1 MRDGEESACGL
12 TKRGPDDCDKVFPM
26 TEALPRFLRACRK
39 QPVDSTPVWFMRQA
53 GRYMPEYRAVRARHG
68 ILDICKQPD
77 LAAELT
83 ITAAERLG
91 VDAAIIFGD
100 LLLPAEPMG
109 MKLRFAAGEGPL
121 LENPLRDQAA
131 IARLRTDGAGE
142 LGFVAEAIRSVN
154 QHFGG
159 RLPVIGFA
167 GAPFTLAS
175 YMVEGGGSRHYLHT
189 KSLLYGAPALWAAL
203 MEKLCTVLEPY
214 LLAQVDAGAHA
225 VMLFDSWVG
234 CLPLED
240 YRHFVLPYSRRLV
253 EAVQQRRVPMIHFG
267 TGTAHLLA
275 AMDDAGA
282 DVLGVDWR
290 LPLARAWEQV
300 NFRPA
305 IQGNL
310 DPVALF
316 APLPELR
323 RRVEEVLAE
332 AAGRPG
338 HIFNLGHGIL
348 PDTPVENVR
357 AVVEMVHEYSSVRR
371 EAS

>member
-1 MRDGEESACGL
+1 MVETDS
-12 TKRGPDDCDKVFPM
+12 
-26 TEALPRFLRACRK
+26 RFLRACRK
-39 QPVDSTPVWFMRQA
+39 QPVDATPVWFMRQA

-68 ILDICKQPD
+68 ILDICKQPA
-77 LAAELT
+77 LAAEVT
-83 ITAAERLG
+83 VTAAEQLG
-91 VDAAIIFGD
+91 VDAAIIFAD
-100 LLLPAEPMG
+100 LLLPVEPMG
-109 MKLRFAAGEGPL
+109 MKLRFASGEGPL
-121 LENPLRDQAA
+121 LENPLRDSAA
-131 IARLRTDGAGE
+131 VARLRTGGAGE
-142 LGFVAEAIRSVN
+142 LGFVAEAIGRVN

-175 YMVEGGGSRHYLHT
+175 YMIEGGGSRHYLHT
-189 KSLLYGAPALWAAL
+189 KSLLFGEPALWSAL
-203 MEKLCTVLEPY
+203 MEKLCAVLEPY
-214 LLAQVDAGAHA
+214 LLSQVDAGAGA
-225 VMLFDSWVG
+225 IMLFDSWVG
-234 CLPLED
+234 CLPLDD
-240 YRHFVLPYSRRLV
+240 YRRSVLPFSRRLV
-253 EAVQQRRVPMIHFG
+253 QAVQQRGVPVIHFG

-275 AMDDAGA
+275 CMDDAGA

-290 LPLARAWEQV
+290 LPLGQAWGLV
-300 NFRPA
+300 DHRPA

-357 AVVEMVHEYSSVRR
+357 AVVEIVREYSAVRR
-371 EAS
+371 ETG

>member
-1 MRDGEESACGL
+1 
-12 TKRGPDDCDKVFPM
+12 M
-26 TEALPRFLRACRK
+26 TECGFRFLRACRK
-39 QPVDSTPVWFMRQA
+39 QAVDATPVWFMRQA
-53 GRYMPEYRAVRARHG
+53 GRYMPEYRALRARHG
-68 ILDICKQPD
+68 ILEICKQPD
-77 LAAELT
+77 LAAEVT
-83 ITAAERLG
+83 VTAAEQLG
-91 VDAAIIFGD
+91 VDAAIIFSD
-100 LLLPAEPMG
+100 LLLPVEPMG
-109 MKLRFAAGEGPL
+109 MKLRFASGEGPL
-121 LENPLRDQAA
+121 LENPLRDPAA
-131 IARLRTDGAGE
+131 VARLRTDGAGE
-142 LGFVAEAIRSVN
+142 LTFVAEAIRSVN
-154 QHFGG
+154 RHFSG

-175 YMVEGGGSRHYLHT
+175 YMIEGGGSRHYLHT
-189 KSLLYGAPALWAAL
+189 KALLYGEPDHWAAL
-203 MEKLCTVLEPY
+203 MEKLCAVLEPY
-214 LLAQVDAGAHA
+214 LLSQVDAGAHA
-225 VMLFDSWVG
+225 IMLFDSWVG

-240 YRHFVLPYSRRLV
+240 YRRSVLPYSRQLV
-253 EAVQQRRVPMIHFG
+253 QAVQSRGLPVIHFG

-282 DVLGVDWR
+282 EVLGVDWR
-290 LPLARAWEQV
+290 LPLGHAWGLI
-300 NFRPA
+300 NYRPA

-348 PDTPVENVR
+348 PDTRVENVR
-357 AVVEMVHEYSSVRR
+357 AVVEIVHAYSAVHR